1 MGKKKYAI
9 RTPLT
14 VKGGIR
20 AQQANVGVSRV
31 WWSRRWT
38 EMMENFRIGARL
50 GRGRN
55 YAISGQV
62 SDLNIKPGVTEA
74 RVQGAAPD
82 PYVCVIKFKLVEDEA
97 REHILRNLKKNPM
110 LLARLLSGEMPFEI
124 EGFFREVGMPFF
136 PQRTDD
142 VWSHC
147 SCPDYANPCKHLA
160 AVYYLLG
167 ESFARNP
174 LLLLTLRGLP
184 IALPGEA
191 APDSVKSR
199 AESSHPKNAE
209 AVSLTPAAVYG
220 APRSV
225 SAAFPDLP
233 PSGEPVSPPNIP
245 NAPFLARLGPLP
257 FWRGQERFVD
267 TLTHLYARAAPRG
280 RIVQTGDVLDL
291 RREEEKV
298 VIKGGNLRLSN
309 RRLRVDPSF

>member
-1 MGKKKYAI
+1 MSKKRKYAI

-20 AQQANVGVSRV
+20 AQQANFGVSRV

-38 EMMENFRIGARL
+38 EMMEDFRIGARL

-62 SDLNIKPGVTEA
+62 SDLTVGPGLTEA
-74 RVQGAAPD
+74 RVQGAAPE
-82 PYVCVIKFKLVEDEA
+82 PYVCVIKFRVVTDEA
-97 REHILRNLKKNPM
+97 REHILRGLRQSPM

-124 EGFFREVGMPFF
+124 EGLFREVGMPFF

-174 LLLLTLRGLP
+174 LLLLTLRGVP
-184 IALPGEA
+184 VALPGQA
-191 APDSVKSR
+191 G
-199 AESSHPKNAE
+199 
-209 AVSLTPAAVYG
+209 AVSPSPPSVPSRSRDGGAARLTPAAVYG
-220 APRSV
+220 VSRPAP
-225 SAAFPDLP
+225 AAFPGL
-233 PSGEPVSPPNIP
+233 PSGGALSAE
-245 NAPFLARLGPLP
+245 APDAPLLARLGPLP
-257 FWRGQERFVD
+257 FWRGQERFLD

-280 RIVQTGDVLDL
+280 RVVQTGDVLDL
-291 RREEEKV
+291 RREEEKI
-298 VIKGGNLRLSN
+298 VIKGGNLKLSN